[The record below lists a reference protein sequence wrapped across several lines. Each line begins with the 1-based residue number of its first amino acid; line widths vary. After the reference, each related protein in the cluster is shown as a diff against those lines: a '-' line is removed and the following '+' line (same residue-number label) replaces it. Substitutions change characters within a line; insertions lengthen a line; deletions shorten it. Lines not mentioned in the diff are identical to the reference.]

1 MAVSEPLPTF
11 VAPMLLSTTAEVP
24 TDRSWALEVKW
35 DGMRA
40 QLAFDGRCVALRS
53 RPGRECGRQF
63 PELLAIAD
71 VLPANAVLDGEL
83 VCFAADGWPD
93 FERLRT
99 RLRARTPAAV
109 ESARRQAPATLVF
122 FDVLHLGGKAT
133 RQDAYSERRALLDEL
148 ALNGPAWRTPRWF
161 SVDEDL
167 MTATREL
174 QLEGVVA
181 KRLDS
186 AYQPGRRG
194 TAWLK
199 YKHRHRERLTITA
212 WRPGDRREPD
222 EVLVSR
228 RDHAG
233 DFRYAGGVRFGLA
246 VEERAHLLP
255 LLVSLEEGSSRRTRV
270 RRVSPVIEV
279 DVDYHGRLGGP
290 LRDPVLRNVY
300 VADEPV
306 TAALPAN
313 RSDYRSERQRSRG
326 LGTDVSQRWVAR
338 GRTRLRVGCRQSEG
352 GWSRA

>member
-1 MAVSEPLPTF
+1 MAASEPLPTF

-40 QLAFDGRCVALRS
+40 QLRFDGQRVTLRS
-53 RPGRECGRQF
+53 RPGRECAEQF
-63 PELLAIAD
+63 PELQAIAG

-83 VCFAADGWPD
+83 VCFAADGLPD

-99 RLRARTPAAV
+99 RLRARTTAAV
-109 ESARRQAPATLVF
+109 ESARRHAPATLVL
-122 FDVLHLGGKAT
+122 FDVLHLGGRAA
-133 RQDAYSERRALLDEL
+133 RQDAYRTRRALLDDL

-161 SVDEDL
+161 SVAEDL
-167 MTATREL
+167 MTTTREL

-212 WRPGDRREPD
+212 WRPGGRREPD

-228 RDHAG
+228 RDHSGA
-233 DFRYAGGVRFGLA
+233 FRYAGGVRFGLA
-246 VEERAHLLP
+246 ADERAHLRA
-255 LLVSLEEGSSRRTRV
+255 LLMSLDEGSSRRTRV
-270 RRVSPVIEV
+270 RRVSPVIEA
-279 DVDYHGRLGGP
+279 DVDYHGRVGGP
-290 LRDPVLRNVY
+290 LRDPVLRE
-300 VADEPV
+300 VAV
-306 TAALPAN
+306 QRSTTAA
-313 RSDYRSERQRSRG
+313 
-326 LGTDVSQRWVAR
+326 
-338 GRTRLRVGCRQSEG
+338 
-352 GWSRA
+352 